1 MGAVKAGDGIGIASL
16 FAVFRQLGAANLLLL
31 AVLRLFKSL
40 LPRWIPLSVS
50 FMINYRAI
58 SMTLMRSGAA
68 GGLGGHGL
76 ADMRADERRADRGLV
91 GELAVGRIG
100 FRRANNGIRL
110 FVIGFVFVND
120 GHARAETD
128 DVRADLA
135 LVHDDGVLDH
145 RFQLGDALLQ
155 HGLIVL
161 RCVVFGVLAQVA
173 VGNGNFQ
180 LLGDLHFFSS
190 LFVFKLFLHA
200 LKAFAGNNHMLG
212 IRHNSISPFLCA
224 PCKSA
229 AKRAPEKAVFGHTA
243 IFYDYTLR
251 VPVCQS
257 MRMRKMQAVTG
268 KRTPSRRASPR

>member
-1 MGAVKAGDGIGIASL
+1 MNA
-16 FAVFRQLGAANLLLL
+16 L
-31 AVLRLFKSL
+31 A
-40 LPRWIPLSVS
+40 
-50 FMINYRAI
+50 
-58 SMTLMRSGAA
+58 
-68 GGLGGHGL
+68 
-76 ADMRADERRADRGLV
+76 
-91 GELAVGRIG
+91 GRIG
-100 FRRANNGIRL
+100 RFFLNRRNL

-173 VGNGNFQ
+173 VGNCNFQ
-180 LLGDLHFFSS
+180 LLGDLHFFGS

-212 IRHNSISPFLCA
+212 VRHRSSLLFLARAAARQNERPKRLFSGILRYSMIILSASPFVNQCA
-224 PCKSA
+224 CGKCRPLQE
-229 AKRAPEKAVFGHTA
+229 KRPTH
-243 IFYDYTLR
+243 
-251 VPVCQS
+251 
-257 MRMRKMQAVTG
+257 
-268 KRTPSRRASPR
+268 